1 MSADVRKLIIVGSG
15 PAGYTAGLY
24 AARADLR
31 PLVVEGA
38 AYGGALM
45 TTTDVENYPGFPD
58 GVLGPELMDA
68 MRKQTEKFGAELVSD
83 DATALDL
90 TGPVKTVIVG
100 GDEYRAETVILA
112 MGSRYRYLGLDNEAR
127 LLGHGVSACATCDG
141 FFFRDQ
147 PIAVVGGGDSAMEE
161 ATFLT
166 KFASNVTI
174 VHRRDA
180 LRASTIMA
188 DRAKANDKIA
198 FRWNTVVDDV
208 LGQDKVSALAL
219 RDVDTGETS
228 TLDVGGLFV
237 AIGHDPQSELV
248 RGQVDLDENGYVL
261 ADAPSSHTNLDG
273 VFACGDLVDHRY
285 RQAVT
290 AAGTGCVAALDAE
303 HWLAAYGEAA
313 KRAEAAH

>member
-1 MSADVRKLIIVGSG
+1 MDDVRKLIIVGSG
-15 PAGYTAGLY
+15 PAGYTAALY

-31 PLVVEGA
+31 PLLIEGA
-38 AYGGALM
+38 EYGGALM
-45 TTTDVENYPGFPD
+45 TTTGVENYPGFPD
-58 GVLGPELMDA
+58 GILGPELMDA
-68 MRKQTEKFGAELVSD
+68 MRKQAERFGAELVSD
-83 DATALDL
+83 EATGFELA
-90 TGPVKTVIVG
+90 GQVKTVSVG
-100 GDEYRAETVILA
+100 DIRYSGESVILA
-112 MGSRYRYLGLDNEAR
+112 MGSKYRYLGLDNEQR

-141 FFFRDQ
+141 FFFRDT

-166 KFASNVTI
+166 KFASSVTI

-188 DRAKANDKIA
+188 DRAKANDKID

-208 LGQDKVSALAL
+208 LGEDKVSGLTV
-219 RDVDTGETS
+219 RDVETQATS

-237 AIGHDPQSELV
+237 AIGHDPRSELV
-248 RGQVDLDENGYVL
+248 RDQVAVDDSGYVL
-261 ADAPSSHTNLDG
+261 VDAPSSYTDLDG

-303 HWLAAYGEAA
+303 HWLAARGEAA
-313 KRAEAAH
+313 RRAVARH